1 MAVQKI
7 LKHKSTYVLLILA
20 AAGAFWFQQNRA
32 KRAQPEYETA
42 TVTKQDLAQTVEVT
56 GEIKPADRIELA
68 FDRNGTVESVNVKVG
83 QSVKKGGVLA
93 QLKSDDV
100 GFAVRNA
107 QAALAKAKATL
118 NQRIAGYTKQEIRIA
133 ETSVQKAQAAYN
145 KSVSDQEA
153 TNLTVQDNLKAAQL
167 AVDAAKNKLIN
178 QSATLDQNVKNAVA
192 TLRIALLASL
202 GPHHTALTDGDAIVG
217 VDDTAANS
225 TYKILLGIYDGT
237 AMPRARAS
245 YLLAKPSKIA
255 AEDAVLALTS
265 VSTKEQVLA
274 ASDKIQSAALL
285 IQAYLGEVQKVLST
299 SISGPNLTAAELATK
314 KTAIDTDRASVS
326 AQNTAV
332 QTAIQSVKSADLTLV
347 DTKQQLTDAYNSAV
361 ISLDIATTKT
371 TTDVTA
377 AAADAAIQK
386 AALGWAVADLEGKRA
401 RAGEADLAPLRA
413 SVQEAEVA
421 LEKALRDQTKIQ
433 ITAPVD
439 GTIAQIIPSPGEH
452 IAVNAAAVRMVGEQ
466 EYDIEALIPEAD
478 IAKIAAGQTV
488 TVTLDAYGDDV
499 TFNGAVSSIEPDQ
512 TKVQDA
518 VYYKTRVQIE
528 PAGRDVKPGMTANV
542 TVMTRESKGVLVIPI
557 RAVRTKEGTDRKIV
571 RVLEGATPRE
581 ATVELCLR
589 GDEGRVEVTKGL
601 NEGQTVILS
610 EKTK

>member
-1 MAVQKI
+1 MAVPKI

-68 FDRNGTVESVNVKVG
+68 FDQNGTVESVNVKVG

-133 ETSVQKAQAAYN
+133 ETSLQKAQAASN
-145 KSVSDQEA
+145 KSGSDQE
-153 TNLTVQDNLKAAQL
+153 
-167 AVDAAKNKLIN
+167 AKNKLIN

-314 KTAIDTDRASVS
+314 RIGRAHV
-326 AQNTAV
+326 
-332 QTAIQSVKSADLTLV
+332 
-347 DTKQQLTDAYNSAV
+347 
-361 ISLDIATTKT
+361 
-371 TTDVTA
+371 
-377 AAADAAIQK
+377 
-386 AALGWAVADLEGKRA
+386 
-401 RAGEADLAPLRA
+401 
-413 SVQEAEVA
+413 
-421 LEKALRDQTKIQ
+421 
-433 ITAPVD
+433 
-439 GTIAQIIPSPGEH
+439 
-452 IAVNAAAVRMVGEQ
+452 
-466 EYDIEALIPEAD
+466 
-478 IAKIAAGQTV
+478 
-488 TVTLDAYGDDV
+488 
-499 TFNGAVSSIEPDQ
+499 
-512 TKVQDA
+512 
-518 VYYKTRVQIE
+518 
-528 PAGRDVKPGMTANV
+528 
-542 TVMTRESKGVLVIPI
+542 
-557 RAVRTKEGTDRKIV
+557 
-571 RVLEGATPRE
+571 
-581 ATVELCLR
+581 
-589 GDEGRVEVTKGL
+589 
-601 NEGQTVILS
+601 
-610 EKTK
+610 